1 LLAAGHTVREEAGPS
16 APSLSACTLSHLTD
30 DSRRVRPNG
39 AFVAID
45 GTDVDGHRF
54 IPNAI
59 AAGATLVVCEH
70 LPAEARTRFPS
81 VRFLQIDDTRRG
93 VADLAAAVYQNP
105 SDALRMLGVTGTN
118 GKTTVAFLLH
128 YLLTALGE
136 TPGLLSTIDVRIGS
150 RSTDAALTTPGAIAL
165 QRTLRT
171 MVNAGGTACAMEVS
185 SHALDQH
192 RVRRVAYDVAL
203 FTNLT
208 PEHLDY
214 HGTLDAYRNAKKRL
228 FDGLG
233 PDATAVVNADDDAH
247 VALTADT
254 DASVVTYGL
263 RGDATFQGAIEANT
277 LRGLRMALDGHVQ
290 TFRLAGTFN
299 AYNLLAA
306 YGAGRALGYD
316 ASTVRDAL
324 ADAPPVP
331 GRFETLAFD
340 DGPTVVVD
348 YAHTPDA
355 LDNVLRALRATAP
368 PNAALWCVFGCGG
381 DRDASKRST
390 MGRIAETHA
399 DHVLVT
405 SDNPRTEDPQRI
417 LYDIR
422 RGMRA
427 PDAARWILDREDAIA
442 TAARHAAPGDVVLIA
457 GKGHESHQIVGD
469 EKRPFDDR
477 AVARSHFGALSH
489 K

>member
-1 LLAAGHTVREEAGPS
+1 
-16 APSLSACTLSHLTD
+16 
-30 DSRRVRPNG
+30 
-39 AFVAID
+39 
-45 GTDVDGHRF
+45 
-54 IPNAI
+54 
-59 AAGATLVVCEH
+59 
-70 LPAEARTRFPS
+70 
-81 VRFLQIDDTRRG
+81 
-93 VADLAAAVYQNP
+93 
-105 SDALRMLGVTGTN
+105 
-118 GKTTVAFLLH
+118 
-128 YLLTALGE
+128 
-136 TPGLLSTIDVRIGS
+136 
-150 RSTDAALTTPGAIAL
+150 
-165 QRTLRT
+165 
-171 MVNAGGTACAMEVS
+171 
-185 SHALDQH
+185 
-192 RVRRVAYDVAL
+192 
-203 FTNLT
+203 
-208 PEHLDY
+208 
-214 HGTLDAYRNAKKRL
+214 
-228 FDGLG
+228 
-233 PDATAVVNADDDAH
+233 
-247 VALTADT
+247 
-254 DASVVTYGL
+254 
-263 RGDATFQGAIEANT
+263 
-277 LRGLRMALDGHVQ
+277 VQ